1 MVGHELPQE
10 ETMNHDQSNM
20 PGRGVRV
27 RTVMTVAVVAAL
39 FLGACGSS
47 SAPAVPE
54 SSDPAVIHGKELT
67 SQSCAACHGVDF
79 NGVKNSGPSFFDNGF
94 IQEQSDSDLI
104 AFIKLGRPN
113 NAPDNETGVAM
124 PMYGGNPQL
133 SDGDLADIVAFL
145 RLLQE

>member
-1 MVGHELPQE
+1 MHQPQL
-10 ETMNHDQSNM
+10 DGRS
-20 PGRGVRV
+20 PGARIRSIA
-27 RTVMTVAVVAAL
+27 TVAVAVAL

-79 NGVKNSGPSFFDNGF
+79 NGVKNSGPSFFDNAF
-94 IQEQSDSDLI
+94 IQEQSDTDLI

-133 SDGDLADIVAFL
+133 SDADLADIVAFL
-145 RLLQE
+145 RLLQP